1 MMMLN
6 LSNLKSC
13 SAYFLNS
20 IIGKFIMTFLLLHT
34 IHYFSSLI
42 YGSWC
47 LDTSILGYFK
57 NIINGHGPIC
67 HTLMIVSYHAQ
78 SNIYTFIG
86 KTAIGT
92 SITWLSES
100 LFGKIIPVD
109 ETTVN
114 KRPVNRPDTNKYYN
128 H

>member
-1 MMMLN
+1 MLN

-57 NIINGHGPIC
+57 NMINGHGPIC
-67 HTLMIVSYHAQ
+67 HTLMIVAYHAQ
-78 SNIYTFIG
+78 SNIYTLIG
-86 KTAIGT
+86 TAAIGT
-92 SITWLSES
+92 SLTWLSES
-100 LFGKIIPVD
+100 LFGKIIPVN
-109 ETTVN
+109 EISVN
-114 KRPVNRPDTNKYYN
+114 KRPVFKTDITKSY
-128 H
+128 

>member
-1 MMMLN
+1 MMMMLK

-13 SAYFLNS
+13 FAYFLNS

-57 NIINGHGPIC
+57 NMINGHGPIC
-67 HTLMIVSYHAQ
+67 HTLMIIAYHAQ
-78 SNIYTFIG
+78 TNIYTLIG
-86 KTAIGT
+86 TAAIGT
-92 SITWLSES
+92 SLTWLSES
-100 LFGKIIPVD
+100 LFGKIIPVN
-109 ETTVN
+109 VN
-114 KRPVNRPDTNKYYN
+114 VNVKKQY
-128 H
+128 

>member
-1 MMMLN
+1 MN
-6 LSNLKSC
+6 IKATLKTS
-13 SAYFLNS
+13 SAYAMNT

-67 HTLMIVSYHAQ
+67 HTLMIVAYHAQ
-78 SNIYTFIG
+78 SNIYTLIG
-86 KTAIGT
+86 TAAIGT
-92 SITWLSES
+92 SLTWLSES
-100 LFGKIIPVD
+100 LFGKIIPV
-109 ETTVN
+109 N
-114 KRPVNRPDTNKYYN
+114 KIPVNRPDTIKHHYR
-128 H
+128 

>member
-1 MMMLN
+1 MMN

-57 NIINGHGPIC
+57 NMINGHGPIC
-67 HTLMIVSYHAQ
+67 HTLMIVSYHSQ
-78 SNIYTFIG
+78 SNIYTLIG
-86 KTAIGT
+86 TATIGT
-92 SITWLSES
+92 SLTWLSES
-100 LFGKIIPVD
+100 LFGKIIPVNGIS
-109 ETTVN
+109 VN
-114 KRPVNRPDTNKYYN
+114 KRSVFKTDITKSY
-128 H
+128 

>member
-1 MMMLN
+1 MKMTP
-6 LSNLKSC
+6 SNLKNYST
-13 SAYFLNS
+13 YFLNS

-34 IHYFSSLI
+34 IHYFSAII

-100 LFGKIIPVD
+100 LFGKINSGNV
-109 ETTVN
+109 TTVN
-114 KRPVNRPDTNKYYN
+114 KIPVNRPDTNKHRN